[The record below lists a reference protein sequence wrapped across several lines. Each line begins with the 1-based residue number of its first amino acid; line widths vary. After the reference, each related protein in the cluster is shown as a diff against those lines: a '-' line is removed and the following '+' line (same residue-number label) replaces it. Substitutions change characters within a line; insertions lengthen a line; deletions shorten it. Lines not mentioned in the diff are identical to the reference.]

1 LSCEK
6 GARDKTMA
14 DVILTVVVI
23 GIMIVLCYFT
33 SGISNVPGS
42 IFERKST
49 PEERAAEKGA
59 VRGGKK
65 QTT

>member
-1 LSCEK
+1 ML
-6 GARDKTMA
+6 A

-23 GIMIVLCYFT
+23 GLMIVVCYFT
-33 SGISNVPGS
+33 SGISNIPGS

-59 VRGGKK
+59 ARGGKK

>member
-1 LSCEK
+1 
-6 GARDKTMA
+6 MY
-14 DVILTVVVI
+14 DVFLTVVVI

-49 PEERAAEKGA
+49 PEERAAEKGVA
-59 VRGGKK
+59 RGEKK